1 MAVEETKW
9 YTRAKGKVMGPFSW
23 PQLEAMRNRGQ
34 LTRFHELSQDRRDWI
49 SAGRLADLFAPGDTG
64 VSTAGQGGI
73 SDAAPSPATAEPPVW
88 FHARDGASLGP
99 LHLHELRS
107 LAARGEVNGSTLVW
121 KEGMP
126 GWLACRDVPELA
138 TILAPSAAPLP
149 SAHPTLG
156 PPQTSGL
163 AVASLVL
170 GVVWLCGLGSLLAV
184 IFGGVSLSQIS
195 RSRGT
200 LEGKGMA
207 VAGLVLGIIGLA
219 FLALFWLNFFGYLA
233 LQANSQQ
240 LR

>member
-1 MAVEETKW
+1 MAVDETRW
-9 YTRAKGKVMGPFSW
+9 YTRAKGKVLGPFSW
-23 PQLEAMRNRGQ
+23 SQLEAMRNRGQ
-34 LTRFHELSQDRRDWI
+34 LSRFHELSQDRRDWI
-49 SAGRLADLFAPGDTG
+49 SAGSLADLFAPGDAG
-64 VSTAGQGGI
+64 VSIAGQVEI
-73 SDAAPSPATAEPPVW
+73 SDTGSAPATAEPPVW

-99 LHLHELRS
+99 VHLHDLRS
-107 LAARGEVNGSTLVW
+107 LAARGEVNGATLVW

-126 GWLACRDVPELA
+126 GWVAYRDVPELA
-138 TILAPSAAPLP
+138 TVLAPTATPPP
-149 SAHPTLG
+149 SAHSALG

-195 RSRGT
+195 KSRGT

-207 VAGLVLGIIGLA
+207 VAGLVLGIIGLGVW
-219 FLALFWLNFFGYLA
+219 ALFWLGVFGPMG
-233 LQANSQQ
+233 